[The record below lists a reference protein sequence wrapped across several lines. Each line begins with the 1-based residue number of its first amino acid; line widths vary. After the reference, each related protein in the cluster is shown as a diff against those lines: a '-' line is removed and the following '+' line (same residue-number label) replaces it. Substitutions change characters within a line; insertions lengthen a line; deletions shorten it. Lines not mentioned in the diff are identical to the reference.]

1 MAVEYK
7 DYYRTL
13 GVNKDAP
20 EKEIKQAYRRMAR
33 KYHPDVNPGDKS
45 AEDRFKEIGEAYA
58 VLGDAQK
65 RKKYDQFGPSLR
77 DGSFWRQS
85 GAAAGPRPNNARVY
99 TTTRDFAKDFD
110 ASGLG
115 TGFSDFFDALFG
127 QGFGRGR
134 GATADPSTAGLP
146 GNGAAPGAAG
156 RAPAKGS
163 DVEQPIEVT
172 LEEVATG
179 GNRVFSMQ
187 MPEICPACRGTALVN
202 GKLCTICQGAGTVSK
217 ARRIEVKIPAGVQ
230 TGSRIRIKGEGNPS
244 PGGGAKGDVY
254 LLVTVQ
260 QHPTFDRKG
269 NDLYVEVPVP
279 LSKAMLGG
287 EVSVPTLKGGQLSM
301 KVPPETQ
308 NASTF
313 RLASQG
319 LPALRGEE
327 KGDLYAK
334 IRAIL
339 PTNLSAR
346 ERELF
351 QELKRHREN

>member
-13 GVNKDAP
+13 GVSKDAP

-33 KYHPDVNPGDKS
+33 KYHPDVNPGDKT

-58 VLGDAQK
+58 VLSDAQK

-77 DGSFWRQS
+77 DGSFWRQG
-85 GAAAGPRPNNARVY
+85 GAAAGPRPANTRVY
-99 TTTRDFAKDFD
+99 TTTRDFARDFD
-110 ASGLG
+110 ASGG
-115 TGFSDFFDALFG
+115 TGFSDFFDALFP

-134 GATADPSTAGLP
+134 GAAADPGVGLG
-146 GNGAAPGAAG
+146 GNGGTPAGAV

-187 MPEICPACRGTALVN
+187 MPEICPTCRGTALVN
-202 GKLCTICQGAGTVSK
+202 SKLCSTCQGAGTVSK

-244 PGGGAKGDVY
+244 PGGGAKGELY

-287 EVSVPTLKGGQLSM
+287 EVGVPTLKGGQLSM

-313 RLASQG
+313 RLAGQG

-334 IRAIL
+334 VRAIL
-339 PTNLSAR
+339 PTNLTAR

-351 QELKRHREN
+351 QELKRQRDV

>member
-7 DYYRTL
+7 DYYRIL
-13 GVNKDAP
+13 GVGKDAS
-20 EKEIKQAYRRMAR
+20 EKEIKQAYRRLAR
-33 KYHPDVNPGDKS
+33 KYHPDVNPGDAS

-77 DGSFWRQS
+77 DGSFWRQG
-85 GAAAGPRPNNARVY
+85 GATAGPRSNTRVY

-110 ASGLG
+110 ASGFG

-127 QGFGRGR
+127 QGGFGRAR
-134 GATADPSTAGLP
+134 SATAEP
-146 GNGAAPGAAG
+146 GAAPANGASA
-156 RAPAKGS
+156 RSALKGS

-187 MPEICPACRGTALVN
+187 IPETCSTCRGTALVN
-202 GKLCTICQGAGTVSK
+202 GKLCATCQGAGTVSK
-217 ARRIEVKIPAGVQ
+217 SRRIEVKIPAGVQ

-244 PGGGAKGDVY
+244 PSGGPKGDLY
-254 LLVTVQ
+254 LVVTVQ
-260 QHPTFDRKG
+260 PHPTFDRKG

-279 LSKAMLGG
+279 LTKAMLGG

-301 KVPPETQ
+301 KVPSETQ
-308 NASTF
+308 NARTF
-313 RLASQG
+313 RLAGQG
-319 LPALRGEE
+319 LPALRGDD

-334 IRAIL
+334 VRVIL

-351 QELKRHREN
+351 QDLRRQRES

>member
-7 DYYRTL
+7 DYYRIL
-13 GVNKDAP
+13 GVGKDAS
-20 EKEIKQAYRRMAR
+20 EKEIKQAYRRLAR
-33 KYHPDVNPGDKS
+33 KYHPDVNPGDTT

-85 GAAAGPRPNNARVY
+85 GGAAGPRAGSRVY

-110 ASGLG
+110 AGG
-115 TGFSDFFDALFG
+115 FGAGFSDFFDALFG
-127 QGFGRGR
+127 QGGLGRTR
-134 GATADPSTAGLP
+134 GATAEPGTGAPGTGVP
-146 GNGAAPGAAG
+146 GNGAAPRTA
-156 RAPAKGS
+156 AKGT

-187 MPEICPACRGTALVN
+187 MPEVCPTCRGTALVN
-202 GKLCTICQGAGTVSK
+202 GKLCPNCNGAGTINK

-244 PGGGAKGDVY
+244 AGGGPKGDLY
-254 LLVTVQ
+254 LVVTVQ
-260 QHPTFDRKG
+260 PHPTFDRKG

-279 LSKAMLGG
+279 LTKAMLGG
-287 EVSVPTLKGGQLSM
+287 EVNVPTLKGGQLSM
-301 KVPPETQ
+301 KVPAETQ
-308 NASTF
+308 NARTF
-313 RLASQG
+313 RLGGQG
-319 LPALRGEE
+319 LPALRSEQ

-334 IRAIL
+334 VRVIL
-339 PTNLSAR
+339 PDNLSAR

-351 QELKRHREN
+351 QELRRQREG

>member
-7 DYYRTL
+7 DYYRIL
-13 GVNKDAP
+13 SVNKDASD
-20 EKEIKQAYRRMAR
+20 KEIKQAYRRMAR
-33 KYHPDVNPGDKS
+33 KYHPDVNPGDQS

-58 VLGDAQK
+58 VLGDPQK

-77 DGSFWRQS
+77 DGSFWRQG
-85 GAAAGPRPNNARVY
+85 GASAGPRPSSRVY

-115 TGFSDFFDALFG
+115 TGFSDFFDGLFG

-134 GATADPSTAGLP
+134 GATAEPGAAPP
-146 GNGAAPGAAG
+146 GNGAAARPA
-156 RAPAKGS
+156 AKGS
-163 DVEQPIEVT
+163 DIEQPIEAT

-187 MPEICPACRGTALVN
+187 MPEICPACRGSALVN
-202 GKLCTICQGAGTVSK
+202 GKLCTTCQGAGTVSK
-217 ARRIEVKIPAGVQ
+217 ARRIEVKIPPGVQ
-230 TGSRIRIKGEGNPS
+230 TGSRIRVKGEGNPS
-244 PGGGAKGDVY
+244 PGGGAKGDLY

-279 LSKAMLGG
+279 LTKAMLGG
-287 EVSVPTLKGGQLSM
+287 EVNVPTLKGGQLSM

-313 RLASQG
+313 RLGAQG
-319 LPALRGEE
+319 LPALRGED

-334 IRAIL
+334 VRVIL
-339 PTNLSAR
+339 PTNLSSR

-351 QELKRHREN
+351 QELKRQREN

>member
-7 DYYRTL
+7 DYYRVL
-13 GVNKDAP
+13 GVNKDAS

-33 KYHPDVNPGDKS
+33 KYHPDVNPGDQT

-77 DGSFWRQS
+77 DGSFWRHGS
-85 GAAAGPRPNNARVY
+85 AAPGPRPGPRVY
-99 TTTRDFAKDFD
+99 TTTRDYAKDFD
-110 ASGLG
+110 SAGFG
-115 TGFSDFFDALFG
+115 TGFSDFFEGLFG
-127 QGFGRGR
+127 QARAR
-134 GATADPSTAGLP
+134 GAAAEQAA
-146 GNGAAPGAAG
+146 AAPH
-156 RAPAKGS
+156 RTPVKGT

-187 MPEICPACRGTALVN
+187 MPETCPTCRGTALVN
-202 GKLCTICQGAGTVSK
+202 GKLCTTCQGAGTVNK
-217 ARRIEVKIPAGVQ
+217 PRRIEVKIPPGVQ

-244 PGGGAKGDVY
+244 ASGGPKGDVF
-254 LLVTVQ
+254 LVVTVQ
-260 QHPTFDRKG
+260 PHPTFDRKG

-279 LSKAMLGG
+279 LTKAMLGG
-287 EVSVPTLKGGQLSM
+287 EVNVPALKGGQLNM

-308 NASTF
+308 NARTF
-313 RLASQG
+313 RLTGQG
-319 LPALRGEE
+319 LPALRGED

-334 IRAIL
+334 VRVIL
-339 PTNLSAR
+339 PTNLSSR

-351 QELKRHREN
+351 QELKRQRES